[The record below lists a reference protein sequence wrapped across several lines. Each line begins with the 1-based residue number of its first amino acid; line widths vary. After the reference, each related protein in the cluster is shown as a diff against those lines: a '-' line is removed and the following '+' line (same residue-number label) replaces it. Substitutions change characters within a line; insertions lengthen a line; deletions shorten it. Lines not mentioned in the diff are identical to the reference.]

1 MEVHFV
7 HAGGPLG
14 LGVVAVRMNA
24 GAANPA
30 FTRLVQLMPRERG
43 TAPNPAG
50 IDPMLLLPR
59 RPRRMPGSYFR

>member
-1 MEVHFV
+1 
-7 HAGGPLG
+7 
-14 LGVVAVRMNA
+14 MNA